1 MSISDLYSSGAHK
14 RNIGHFADIV
24 KLAMLDGG
32 IEQRE
37 ENLLERL
44 AKILDI
50 SDEEYKSILKSPNNY
65 PTTSASSYQ
74 ERLESLYFSTRML
87 LIDGRV
93 SEGGA
98 SLLTKIAIGLGF
110 DDEKAKDIVDEAIK
124 MFLRIPDLDDFV
136 ITIKRVNK
144 D

>member
-24 KLAMLDGG
+24 KLALLDGE

-44 AKILDI
+44 ARILDI
-50 SDEEYKSILKSPNNY
+50 STEEYNSILKNPNNY
-65 PTTSASSYQ
+65 PTTSATNYQ

-93 SEGGA
+93 SEHGV
-98 SLLTKIAIGLGF
+98 SLLTKIAVGLGF
-110 DDEKAKDIVDEAIK
+110 DDEKADKIVDEAIK
-124 MFLRIPDLDDFV
+124 MFLRIPDLDDFMD
-136 ITIKRVNK
+136 TIKRVNK